1 MDSKGSSRGN
11 PSLSQYFADDPPS
24 FFDELANKSTSKG
37 NDPSLPTVPNSSPVP
52 APRSN
57 QKSPQ
62 PAPSN
67 LTANTFSG
75 AFKAPEYIENPAD
88 GEDDLKVPDY
98 VRNFWEPASS
108 DSVGTRPPLLTTP
121 GIQTPTDLS
130 DLIAEAVH
138 KHLGEAELAQR
149 KILGVDN
156 VTQDERGLRTLISAG
171 CYRSAVNLTG
181 RLLTI
186 YGQGYGRAG
195 QPAKHSPHSL
205 QLWFTRLALLAKL
218 GEFELLQAEAEPFD
232 QLNRPDVYYEF
243 YPEMYNGKTG
253 SIACFSFRLLLAEL
267 PIYMGNPHLGLD
279 RLSELYV
286 ISNEIKK
293 YFAGRE
299 PKDAEQFWW
308 RREIRVLHSIV
319 NCALIMKKFNLI
331 DDIIRGMILESADLS
346 KEERR
351 ALYSAWGRIYLQI
364 GDIFG
369 AEQKFAEAR
378 RMREINS
385 TPDLRDLVDK
395 GLITVAEND
404 FRGAYA
410 IFQKALHLESGNT
423 MILNNMGVCLLY
435 EGKLKDAIKLF
446 EHAINLNPQKSL
458 NESLLVNLSTLYEL
472 ESNNSKH
479 RKLNLLRLIN
489 KYKPDLNISLEVC
502 LKLQS
507 TN

>member
-1 MDSKGSSRGN
+1 MDSKNSALSN
-11 PSLSQYFADDPPS
+11 PSLSQYFVDDPPS
-24 FFDELANKSTSKG
+24 FFDELANSSTHKDSVDNATG
-37 NDPSLPTVPNSSPVP
+37 TAPV
-52 APRSN
+52 APPRTI
-57 QKSPQ
+57 QKPHTT
-62 PAPSN
+62 PSN

-75 AFKAPEYIENPAD
+75 AFKAPEYIENALD
-88 GEDDLKVPDY
+88 GEDDLKVSEH
-98 VRNFWEPASS
+98 VRNFWEPANCEH
-108 DSVGTRPPLLTTP
+108 GGIRPPLLTTP
-121 GIQTPTDLS
+121 GIQTSNDLS
-130 DLIAEAVH
+130 DLIAETVL
-138 KHLGEAELAQR
+138 KHLGEAELSQR
-149 KILGVDN
+149 NILGIDS

-267 PIYMGNPHLGLD
+267 PIYFNNPHLGLD

-286 ISNEIKK
+286 ICNEIRK

-299 PKDAEQFWW
+299 PKEAEQFWW
-308 RREIRVLHSIV
+308 RREMRVLHSIV

-331 DDIIRGMILESADLS
+331 DDVIRGMILEKSELS

-385 TPDLRDLVDK
+385 TADLRDLVDK

-435 EGKLKDAIKLF
+435 EGKLKEAIKLF

-479 RKLNLLRLIN
+479 KKLNLLRLIN
-489 KYKPDLNISLEVC
+489 KYKPDLNMDLKIC
-502 LKLQS
+502 LKLES
-507 TN
+507 VN

>member
-1 MDSKGSSRGN
+1 MDPKNSALAGT
-11 PSLSQYFADDPPS
+11 SLSQYFADDPPS
-24 FFDELANKSTSKG
+24 FFDELANKTMHKDNANAPITAG
-37 NDPSLPTVPNSSPVP
+37 ATTTPVP
-52 APRSN
+52 QPRA
-57 QKSPQ
+57 QHKPQ
-62 PAPSN
+62 TAPSN

-75 AFKAPEYIENPAD
+75 AFVAPEYIENPND
-88 GEDDLKVPDY
+88 GEDDLKVSDY
-98 VRNFWEPASS
+98 VRNFWEPATTETSAGMS
-108 DSVGTRPPLLTTP
+108 MRLPLLTTP
-121 GIQTPTDLS
+121 GIQTPTDLP
-130 DLIAEAVH
+130 DLVGEAVL
-138 KHLGEAELAQR
+138 KHLGEADLAQR

-218 GEFELLQAEAEPFD
+218 GEFELLQAEAEPFE
-232 QLNRPDVYYEF
+232 QLNRPDVYYE
-243 YPEMYNGKTG
+243 
-253 SIACFSFRLLLAEL
+253 
-267 PIYMGNPHLGLD
+267 
-279 RLSELYV
+279 
-286 ISNEIKK
+286 
-293 YFAGRE
+293 
-299 PKDAEQFWW
+299 
-308 RREIRVLHSIV
+308 
-319 NCALIMKKFNLI
+319 MKKFNLI
-331 DDIIRGMILESADLS
+331 DDIIRGMILESSDVS

-472 ESNNSKH
+472 ESNISKH
-479 RKLNLLRLIN
+479 KKLNLLRLVN
-489 KYKPDLNISLEVC
+489 KYKPDLNISLEIC

>member
-1 MDSKGSSRGN
+1 
-11 PSLSQYFADDPPS
+11 
-24 FFDELANKSTSKG
+24 
-37 NDPSLPTVPNSSPVP
+37 
-52 APRSN
+52 
-57 QKSPQ
+57 
-62 PAPSN
+62 
-67 LTANTFSG
+67 
-75 AFKAPEYIENPAD
+75 
-88 GEDDLKVPDY
+88 
-98 VRNFWEPASS
+98 
-108 DSVGTRPPLLTTP
+108 
-121 GIQTPTDLS
+121 
-130 DLIAEAVH
+130 
-138 KHLGEAELAQR
+138 
-149 KILGVDN
+149 
-156 VTQDERGLRTLISAG
+156 
-171 CYRSAVNLTG
+171 
-181 RLLTI
+181 
-186 YGQGYGRAG
+186 
-195 QPAKHSPHSL
+195 
-205 QLWFTRLALLAKL
+205 
-218 GEFELLQAEAEPFD
+218 
-232 QLNRPDVYYEF
+232 
-243 YPEMYNGKTG
+243 MYNGKTG

-267 PIYMGNPHLGLD
+267 PIYMNNLPLGID

-286 ISNEIKK
+286 ICNEIRR
-293 YFAGRE
+293 YFSGRE
-299 PKDAEQFWW
+299 PKEAEQFWR
-308 RREIRVLHSIV
+308 RREIRVLHTMV

-331 DDIIRGMILESADLS
+331 DDIIRGMVLECNDIS

-410 IFQKALHLESGNT
+410 IFQKALHLEPGNT

-479 RKLNLLRLIN
+479 KKLNLLRLIN
-489 KYKPDLNISLEVC
+489 KYKPDLNMDLKVC
-502 LKLQS
+502 LKLDS